1 MAKTYNTIST
11 FTAGQ
16 VLTAA
21 QMNDLGENSNNYRVP
36 PLCSVYRNAA
46 LSQTANNSFQTLSF
60 DTETID
66 TDGMWASSPNP
77 DRITIQTDGVYLC
90 HASVVFTANGTGTR
104 ALKMD
109 DSSTT
114 QIAYVSEPGPTVADG
129 GALNCT
135 RIWAFSAGD
144 YVTVSAFQSS
154 GGSLAYA
161 VGTAGF
167 VHLSVAWIGQV
178 S

>member
-36 PLCSVYRNAA
+36 PVCSVYRNAA
-46 LSQTANNSFQTLSF
+46 LSHTSSGGFQAMAF
-60 DTETID
+60 DTESID

-77 DRITIQTDGVYLC
+77 ERITIQTDGIYVC
-90 HASVVFTANGTGTR
+90 EASVVFAGNATGTR
-104 ALKMD
+104 ALKID
-109 DSSTT
+109 DTATT
-114 QIAYVSEPGPTVADG
+114 LIAYVTETSPTVADG

-135 RIWAFSAGD
+135 RVWAFSAGD
-144 YVTVSAFQSS
+144 YVTASAFQNS
-154 GGSLAYA
+154 GGNLAYGVA
-161 VGTAGF
+161 VPGYL
-167 VHLSVAWIGQV
+167 HLSVAWVGQV